1 MLKHFYA
8 LALLSSVT
16 LAATAQV
23 SVAPVSCHDPSIFMD
38 DITTGTPES
47 PVYYIYGSHLGNG
60 KTTAE
65 KNYINWQTFTKGE
78 ALASPDGLFV
88 DQNGNKV
95 LDTEAY
101 GDAHDWQYAYEIK
114 NGNFVTYSPTVR
126 GNQWAPDVIYNKKM
140 KKWCMYMS
148 LNGANWCS
156 VIVLFTSDRPDGG
169 WKYAGPVVYSGFQ
182 GTYDHVGYGKEND
195 YKHTDLEKAI
205 GEQASLPA
213 RYKVGDKWGEYWPN
227 CIDPCV
233 FYDAEGKLWMSYGSW
248 SGGIFIFQ
256 LDEATGLRDYS
267 ITYKEELKKAGDYH
281 TCVSDPYFGKK
292 IAGGYYVSGEASYIQ
307 RIGNYY
313 YLFMSYGGLSAVGD
327 YYAVGY
333 QMRIF
338 RSENPDGPY
347 MDCNSSK
354 GQEALFSQYQLNF
367 GKDAATYRGTRI
379 MSAYKW
385 DTMNKA
391 EIAQGHNSAIVDHK
405 GRALLV
411 YHTRQTASGE
421 GHSVRV
427 HQLFQNQDGWLVAA
441 PYQFYGEEVTQADID
456 TKQQYSAAQ
465 VAGEYDLIVHKV
477 NQDAVKQEAAT
488 PEKITLGTD
497 GKVTGAY
504 SGTWKLID
512 NTGYVSVALK
522 GVNGGSKTTAV
533 AFKGVIVEQTTSVAK
548 KTKALCFTV
557 LSSSSGTAGSSRGVC
572 IWGTQ
577 TKAADPDPSGI
588 EDISV
593 DDQNASS
600 DDAIFDIFGNKQET
614 LKEGLNVRGGK
625 IIFVK

>member
-1 MLKHFYA
+1 MLKQFYA

-16 LAATAQV
+16 LASSAQV
-23 SVAPVSCHDPSIFMD
+23 SIGRVVCHDPSIFMD
-38 DITTGTPES
+38 DVTTGTPES

-65 KNYINWQTFTKGE
+65 KYYINWQTFTKGE
-78 ALASPDGLFV
+78 ELTSPDGLFV
-88 DQNGNKV
+88 DQNGNNV
-95 LDTEAY
+95 LYSNVY
-101 GDAHDWQYAYEIK
+101 GEAHDWQAK
-114 NGNFVTYSPTVR
+114 GNSVR
-126 GNQWAPDVIYNKKM
+126 GMEWAPDVIYNKQM

-148 LNGANWCS
+148 LNGDSWCS
-156 VIVLFTSDRPDGG
+156 SIVLFTSDRPDGG
-169 WKYAGPVVYSGFQ
+169 WKYVGPVVYSGFQ
-182 GTYDHVGYGKEND
+182 GKYEHNGYKAEDD
-195 YKHTDLEKAI
+195 YKHTDLEKVI

-213 RYKVGDKWGEYWPN
+213 RYKVADKWGEYWPN

-233 FYDAEGKLWMSYGSW
+233 FYDHEGKLWMSYGSW

-267 ITYKEELKKAGDYH
+267 IKYPEELTKAGDYRSC
-281 TCVSDPYFGKK
+281 TSDPYFGKK

-327 YYAVGY
+327 YYGVGY

-347 MDCNSSK
+347 VDCNTSK
-354 GQEALFSQYQLNF
+354 GQSALFSQYQLNF
-367 GKDAATYRGTRI
+367 GKDAVTDRGTRL

-405 GRALLV
+405 GRALVV
-411 YHTRQTASGE
+411 YHTRQVASGE

-441 PYQFYGEEVTQADID
+441 PYEFYGEEVLQEDID
-456 TKQQYSAAQ
+456 TKQQYGADK
-465 VAGEYDLIVHKV
+465 VAGEYDLIVHKIR
-477 NQDAVKQEAAT
+477 QDAVAQEYAK
-488 PEKITLGTD
+488 PEKITLETD

-504 SGTWKLID
+504 TGTWKLVD

-533 AFKGVIVEQTTSVAK
+533 AFKGVVVEQTTKANINPDKV
-548 KTKALCFTV
+548 TKALCFTA
-557 LSSSSGTAGSSRGVC
+557 LSSSSGTLGSTRGLC

-577 TKAADPDPSGI
+577 TKSFYDPAGI
-588 EDISV
+588 EDV
-593 DDQNASS
+593 LTDEAADT
-600 DDAIFDIFGNKQET
+600 DEVFDLFGRKQET
-614 LKEGLNVRGGK
+614 LQQGLNVRGGK
-625 IIFVK
+625 VILVK

>member
-16 LAATAQV
+16 LASSAQV
-23 SVAPVSCHDPSIFMD
+23 SIGRVVCHDPSIFMD
-38 DITTGTPES
+38 DVTTGTPES

-65 KNYINWQTFTKGE
+65 KYYINWQTFTKGE
-78 ALASPDGLFV
+78 ELTSPDGLFV
-88 DQNGNKV
+88 DQNGNNV
-95 LDTEAY
+95 LYSNVY
-101 GDAHDWQYAYEIK
+101 GEAHDWQAK
-114 NGNFVTYSPTVR
+114 GNSVR
-126 GNQWAPDVIYNKKM
+126 GMEWAPDVIYNKQM

-148 LNGANWCS
+148 LNGDSWCS
-156 VIVLFTSDRPDGG
+156 SIVLFTSDRPDGG
-169 WKYAGPVVYSGFQ
+169 WKYVGPVVYSGFQ
-182 GTYDHVGYGKEND
+182 GKYDHNGYKATDD
-195 YKHTDLEKAI
+195 YKHTDLEKVI

-213 RYKVGDKWGEYWPN
+213 RYKVADKWGEYWPN

-233 FYDAEGKLWMSYGSW
+233 FYDHEGKLWMSYGSW

-267 ITYKEELKKAGDYH
+267 IKYPEELTKAGDYRSC
-281 TCVSDPYFGKK
+281 TSDPYFGKK

-327 YYAVGY
+327 YYGVGY

-347 MDCNSSK
+347 VDCNTSK
-354 GQEALFSQYQLNF
+354 GQSALFSQYQLNF
-367 GKDAATYRGTRI
+367 GKDAVTDRGTRL

-385 DTMNKA
+385 DTMTKG

-405 GRALLV
+405 GRALVV
-411 YHTRQTASGE
+411 YHTRQVASGE

-441 PYQFYGEEVTQADID
+441 PYEFYGEEVLQEDID
-456 TKQQYSAAQ
+456 TKQQYGADK
-465 VAGEYDLIVHKV
+465 VAGEYDLIVHKIR
-477 NQDAVKQEAAT
+477 QDAVAQEYAK
-488 PEKITLGTD
+488 PEKITLETD

-504 SGTWKLID
+504 TGTWKLVD

-533 AFKGVIVEQTTSVAK
+533 AFKGVVVEQTTKANINPDKV
-548 KTKALCFTV
+548 TKALCFTA
-557 LSSSSGTAGSSRGVC
+557 LSSSSGTLGSTRGLC

-577 TKAADPDPSGI
+577 TKSFYDPAGI
-588 EDISV
+588 EDV
-593 DDQNASS
+593 LS
-600 DDAIFDIFGNKQET
+600 DETADSDEVFDLFGRKQET
-614 LKEGLNVRGGK
+614 LQQGLNVRGGK
-625 IIFVK
+625 VILVK

>member
-1 MLKHFYA
+1 MKHFYA
-8 LALLSSVT
+8 LALFSSVT
-16 LAATAQV
+16 LATMAQV
-23 SVAPVSCHDPSIFMD
+23 SQKRVTCHDPSIFMD
-38 DITTGTPES
+38 DVTTGTPES
-47 PVYYIYGSHLGNG
+47 PVYYIYGSHLGHG

-65 KNYINWQTFTKGE
+65 KFYYNWSTWASDEGATNATK
-78 ALASPDGLFV
+78 SLFV
-88 DQNGNKV
+88 DQNGKNV
-95 LDTEAY
+95 MYSDAY
-101 GDAHDWQYAYEIK
+101 GDAHDWQYKGY
-114 NGNFVTYSPTVR
+114 TVK

-148 LNGANWCS
+148 LNGDHWCS

-182 GTYDHVGYGKEND
+182 GYYDHVGYNKTND

-233 FYDAEGKLWMSYGSW
+233 FYDHEGKLWFSYGSW
-248 SGGIFIFQ
+248 SGGIFMFQ

-267 ITYKEELKKAGDYH
+267 IQYKEELDTPGDYH
-281 TCVSDPYFGKK
+281 SCTSDPYFGKK

-313 YLFMSYGGLSAVGD
+313 YLFMSYGGLNAVAGGD
-327 YYAVGY
+327 WPYGAVGY

-347 MDCNSSK
+347 VDCNTSK
-354 GQEALFSQYQLNF
+354 GQSALFSQYQLNF
-367 GKDAATYRGTRI
+367 GKDAVTYRGTRI

-385 DTMNKA
+385 DAMTKA

-411 YHTRQTASGE
+411 YHTRQKASGE

-441 PYQFYGEEVTQADID
+441 PYEFYGEEVTQADID

-477 NQDAVKQEAAT
+477 KQDAVAQEAAA
-488 PEKITLGTD
+488 PEKITLETD

-504 SGTWKLID
+504 SGTWKLTD
-512 NTGYVSVALK
+512 DTGYISVALK

-533 AFKGVIVEQTTSVAK
+533 AFKGVVVEQTLKANVDASKT
-548 KTKALCFTV
+548 TKALCFTA
-557 LSSSSGTAGSSRGVC
+557 LSSSSGTANTSRGVC

-577 TKAADPDPSGI
+577 TKAAEPSGI
-588 EDISV
+588 EDV
-593 DDQNASS
+593 LTDEAVEANDDV
-600 DDAIFDIFGNKQET
+600 FDLFGRKQEK
-614 LKEGLNVRGGK
+614 LQNGLNVRNGK
-625 IIFVK
+625 VIYVK

>member
-16 LAATAQV
+16 LVATAQV
-23 SVAPVSCHDPSIFMD
+23 TVKRVTCHDPSIFMD
-38 DITTGTPES
+38 DVTTGTPES
-47 PVYYIYGSHLGNG
+47 PVYYIYGSHLGHG

-65 KNYINWQTFTKGE
+65 KYYYNWSTWASDEGVTNATK
-78 ALASPDGLFV
+78 SLFV
-88 DQNGNKV
+88 DQNGNNV
-95 LDTEAY
+95 MYSDAY
-101 GDAHDWQYAYEIK
+101 GDAHDWQYKGY
-114 NGNFVTYSPTVR
+114 NVR

-148 LNGANWCS
+148 LNGDHWCS

-182 GTYDHVGYGKEND
+182 GTYDHVGYTKAND

-205 GEQASLPA
+205 GEVSELPA
-213 RYKVGDKWGEYWPN
+213 RYKVADKWGEYWPN

-233 FYDAEGKLWMSYGSW
+233 FYDHEGKLWMSYGSW
-248 SGGIFIFQ
+248 SGGIFMFQ
-256 LDEATGLRDYS
+256 LDETTGLRDYS
-267 ITYKEELKKAGDYH
+267 IKYDEVLTKAGDYH
-281 TCVSDPYFGKK
+281 SCTSDPYFGKK

-313 YLFMSYGGLSAVGD
+313 YLFMSYGGLSAAVND

-347 MDCNSSK
+347 MDCNTSK
-354 GQEALFSQYQLNF
+354 GQSALFSQYQLNF
-367 GKDAATYRGTRI
+367 GKDANTDRGTRL

-385 DTMNKA
+385 DTMTKA

-405 GRALLV
+405 GRALVV
-411 YHTRQTASGE
+411 YHTRQVGSGE

-441 PYQFYGEEVTQADID
+441 PYEFYGEEVTQDDID
-456 TKQQYSAAQ
+456 TKQQYGADK
-465 VAGEYDLIVHKV
+465 VAGEYDLIVHKIR
-477 NQDAVKQEAAT
+477 QDAVAQEYAK

-504 SGTWKLID
+504 EGTWKLVD
-512 NTGYVSVALK
+512 NTGYISVALK
-522 GVNGGSKTTAV
+522 GVNGGSKTTTV
-533 AFKGVIVEQTTSVAK
+533 AFKGVVVEQTLKANIDPTKVS
-548 KTKALCFTV
+548 KALCFTA
-557 LSSSSGTAGSSRGVC
+557 LSSSSGTLGSTRGVC

-577 TKAADPDPSGI
+577 TKSFYDPSGI
-588 EDISV
+588 EDVLTDDVV
-593 DDQNASS
+593 DADEGVY
-600 DDAIFDIFGNKQET
+600 DLFGRKQES
-614 LKEGLNVRGGK
+614 LQKGLNVRGGK
-625 IIFVK
+625 TIYVK

>member
-1 MLKHFYA
+1 MTF
-8 LALLSSVT
+8 
-16 LAATAQV
+16 AATAQV
-23 SVAPVSCHDPSIFMD
+23 NVGRVVCHDPSIFMD

-65 KNYINWQTFTKGE
+65 KYYINWQTFTKGE
-78 ALASPDGLFV
+78 ALNAADGLFV
-88 DQNGNKV
+88 DQSGNKV
-95 LDTEAY
+95 LDTDAY
-101 GDAHDWQYAYEIK
+101 GDAHDWQFK
-114 NGNFVTYSPTVR
+114 GSTVR
-126 GNQWAPDVIYNKKM
+126 GNQWAPDIIYNKKM

-148 LNGANWCS
+148 LNGDHWCS

-182 GTYDHVGYGKEND
+182 GTYDHVGYTKDND

-205 GEQASLPA
+205 SEQASLPA
-213 RYKVGDKWGEYWPN
+213 RYNVADKWGDYWPN

-233 FYDAEGKLWMSYGSW
+233 FYDAEDNLWMSYGSW
-248 SGGIFIFQ
+248 SGGIFMFQ
-256 LDEATGLRDYS
+256 LDEATGLRDYT
-267 ITYKEELKKAGDYH
+267 IKYPEELTKAGDYKSC
-281 TCVSDPYFGKK
+281 TSDPYFGKK

-307 RIGNYY
+307 RIGKYY
-313 YLFMSYGGLSAVGD
+313 YLFMSYGGLSAAVND

-333 QMRIF
+333 QMRVF

-347 MDCNSSK
+347 MDCNTNK
-354 GQEALFSQYQLNF
+354 GQSALFSQYQLNF
-367 GKDAATYRGTRI
+367 GKDANTDRGTRI

-411 YHTRQTASGE
+411 YHTRQVASGE

-427 HQLFQNQDGWLVAA
+427 HQLFQNEDGWLVAA
-441 PYQFYGEEVTQADID
+441 PYEFYGEEVTQDDID
-456 TKQQYSAAQ
+456 TKQQYNADQ
-465 VAGEYDLIVHKV
+465 VAGEYDLIVHKIR
-477 NQDAVKQEAAT
+477 QDAVAQEYAK

-533 AFKGVIVEQTTSVAK
+533 AFKGVIVEQTTSVTK
-548 KTKALCFTV
+548 KSKALCFTA
-557 LSSSSGTAGSSRGVC
+557 LSSSSGTLGSTRGVC

-577 TKAADPDPSGI
+577 TKAADPSGI
-588 EDISV
+588 EELPA
-593 DDQNASS
+593 NAHASAS
-600 DDAIFDIFGNKQET
+600 DDTIFDLFGNKHDALQ
-614 LKEGLNVRGGK
+614 KGINVRGGK
-625 IIFVK
+625 VIIVKE

>member
-23 SVAPVSCHDPSIFMD
+23 TADRVTCHDPSIFMD
-38 DITTGTPES
+38 DITTGTPDS
-47 PVYYIYGSHLGNG
+47 PVYYIYGSHLGHG
-60 KTTAE
+60 MTTAE
-65 KNYINWQTFTKGE
+65 KYYLRWSTW
-78 ALASPDGLFV
+78 ASDEDVVTTDNSLFV
-88 DQNGNKV
+88 DQSGKKV
-95 LDTEAY
+95 LYSDAY
-101 GDAHDWQYAYEIK
+101 GDAHDWQAK
-114 NGNFVTYSPTVR
+114 GNTVKHM
-126 GNQWAPDVIYNKKM
+126 QWAPDVIYNKKM

-148 LNGANWCS
+148 LNGDSWCS

-182 GTYDHVGYGKEND
+182 GKYEHNGYKAEDD

-233 FYDAEGKLWMSYGSW
+233 FYDHEGKLWMSYGSW

-256 LDEATGLRDYS
+256 LDESTGLRDYS
-267 ITYKEELKKAGDYH
+267 ITYKEELKKAGDYRS
-281 TCVSDPYFGKK
+281 CISDPYFGKK

-313 YLFMSYGGLSAVGD
+313 YLFMSYGGLSAVAGGD
-327 YYAVGY
+327 WPYGAVGY

-347 MDCNSSK
+347 MDCNTSK

-385 DTMNKA
+385 DTMTKA

-411 YHTRQTASGE
+411 YHTRLTASGE

-441 PYQFYGEEVTQADID
+441 PYEFYGEEVTQADID

-504 SGTWKLID
+504 EGTWKLTD
-512 NTGYVSVALK
+512 NTGYISVALK

-533 AFKGVIVEQTTSVAK
+533 AFKGVVVQQTLKANVDASKVSR
-548 KTKALCFTV
+548 ALCFTA
-557 LSSSSGTAGSSRGVC
+557 LSSSSGSGTARGVC

-577 TKAADPDPSGI
+577 TKAAETSGI
-588 EDISV
+588 EDVLTDSAV
-593 DDQNASS
+593 EANED
-600 DDAIFDIFGNKQET
+600 IFDLFGRKQET
-614 LKEGLNVRGGK
+614 LQQGINIRGGK
-625 IIFVK
+625 TIYVK

>member
-16 LAATAQV
+16 LASSAQV
-23 SVAPVSCHDPSIFMD
+23 SIGRVVCHDPSIFMD
-38 DITTGTPES
+38 DVTTGTPES

-65 KNYINWQTFTKGE
+65 KYYINWQTFTKGE
-78 ALASPDGLFV
+78 ELTSPDGLFV
-88 DQNGNKV
+88 DQNGNNV
-95 LDTEAY
+95 LYSNVY
-101 GDAHDWQYAYEIK
+101 GEAHDWQAK
-114 NGNFVTYSPTVR
+114 GNSVR
-126 GNQWAPDVIYNKKM
+126 GMEWAPDVIYNKQM

-148 LNGANWCS
+148 LNGDSWCS
-156 VIVLFTSDRPDGG
+156 SIVLFTSDRPDGG
-169 WKYAGPVVYSGFQ
+169 WKYVGPVVYSGFQ
-182 GTYDHVGYGKEND
+182 GKYEHNGYKAEDD
-195 YKHTDLEKAI
+195 YKHTDLEKVI

-213 RYKVGDKWGEYWPN
+213 RYKVADKWGEYWPN

-233 FYDAEGKLWMSYGSW
+233 FYDHEGKLWMSYGSW

-267 ITYKEELKKAGDYH
+267 IKYPEELTKAGDYRSC
-281 TCVSDPYFGKK
+281 TSDPYFGKK

-313 YLFMSYGGLSAVGD
+313 YLFMSYGGLSATGD
-327 YYAVGY
+327 YFGVGY

-347 MDCNSSK
+347 VDCNTSK
-354 GQEALFSQYQLNF
+354 GQSALFSQYQLNF
-367 GKDAATYRGTRI
+367 GKDAVTDRGTRL

-405 GRALLV
+405 GRALVV
-411 YHTRQTASGE
+411 YHTRQVASGE

-441 PYQFYGEEVTQADID
+441 PYEFYGEEVTQDEID
-456 TKQQYSAAQ
+456 TKQQYGADK
-465 VAGEYDLIVHKV
+465 VAGEYDLIVHKIR
-477 NQDAVKQEAAT
+477 QDAVAQEYAK
-488 PEKITLGTD
+488 PEKITLETD

-504 SGTWKLID
+504 TGTWKLVD

-533 AFKGVIVEQTTSVAK
+533 AFKGVVVEQTTKANINPDNV
-548 KTKALCFTV
+548 TKALCFTA
-557 LSSSSGTAGSSRGVC
+557 LSSSSGTLGSTRGLC

-577 TKAADPDPSGI
+577 TKSFYDPAGI
-588 EDISV
+588 EDV
-593 DDQNASS
+593 LS
-600 DDAIFDIFGNKQET
+600 DETADSDEVFDLFGRKQET
-614 LKEGLNVRGGK
+614 LQQGLNVRGGK
-625 IIFVK
+625 VILVK

>member
-23 SVAPVSCHDPSIFMD
+23 TAVRVTCHDPSIFMD
-38 DITTGTPES
+38 DITTGTPDS
-47 PVYYIYGSHLGNG
+47 PVYYIYGSHLGHG
-60 KTTAE
+60 MTTAE
-65 KNYINWQTFTKGE
+65 KYYLRWSTW
-78 ALASPDGLFV
+78 ASDEGVVTTDNSLFV
-88 DQNGNKV
+88 DQSGKKV
-95 LDTEAY
+95 LYSDAY
-101 GDAHDWQYAYEIK
+101 GDAHDWQAK
-114 NGNFVTYSPTVR
+114 GNTVR
-126 GNQWAPDVIYNKKM
+126 GMQWAPDVIYNKKM

-148 LNGANWCS
+148 LNGDSWCS

-233 FYDAEGKLWMSYGSW
+233 FYDHEGKLWMSYGSW

-256 LDEATGLRDYS
+256 LDESTGLRDYS
-267 ITYKEELKKAGDYH
+267 ITYKEELKKAGDYRS
-281 TCVSDPYFGKK
+281 CISDPYFGKK

-327 YYAVGY
+327 YFGVGY

-347 MDCNSSK
+347 MDCNTSK

-385 DTMNKA
+385 DTMTKA

-411 YHTRQTASGE
+411 YHTRQVASGE

-441 PYQFYGEEVTQADID
+441 PYEFYGEEVTQADID

-504 SGTWKLID
+504 EGTWKLTD
-512 NTGYVSVALK
+512 DTGYISVALK

-533 AFKGVIVEQTTSVAK
+533 AFKGVVVQQTLKANVIASKT
-548 KTKALCFTV
+548 TKALCFTA
-557 LSSSSGTAGSSRGVC
+557 LSSSSGSGTARGVC

-577 TKAADPDPSGI
+577 TKAAETSGI
-588 EDISV
+588 EDVLTDESA
-593 DDQNASS
+593 DTNS
-600 DDAIFDIFGNKQET
+600 DVFDLFGRKQET
-614 LKEGLNVRGGK
+614 LQQGINIRGGK
-625 IIFVK
+625 TIYVK